1 MGNKALMIID
11 IQNDITKNY
20 KKIIDRINQ
29 AIDWA
34 VTENMQIIYIK
45 HNNLSPGTRTFKP
58 DTKGAE
64 LVPEMKL
71 VSDNIFVKTKANALT
86 SEEFTEFIEK
96 NEINEFLIAGADA
109 TGCVKSTCFNM
120 TKAGY
125 SVHVISDCVT
135 SYDLKKMDE
144 MYAYYAKKGCEVKEL
159 KDYMEGAGRPVDD
172 RLARAGTKWRQSMRL
187 DGFGLLVEDMGKMIR
202 FYRNVLGFE
211 IKEEENTSNVYLVKD
226 GTLFLLYGR
235 KDFEKM
241 TSRRYEYIKG
251 LNGHFE
257 IALYV
262 DTFEEVDEAYK
273 KAMENGATSVL
284 EPELEPW
291 GQRTCYIADPE
302 GNLIEIGS
310 WNKSYETK
318 DLTEGC

>member
-1 MGNKALMIID
+1 MTYCCPVWFD
-11 IQNDITKNY
+11 
-20 KKIIDRINQ
+20 KICEKGGQMKIDRLIGILSILLQKEMTTAPELADHFEVSRRTINR
-29 AIDWA
+29 D
-34 VTENMQIIYIK
+34 
-45 HNNLSPGTRTFKP
+45 
-58 DTKGAE
+58 
-64 LVPEMKL
+64 
-71 VSDNIFVKTKANALT
+71 
-86 SEEFTEFIEK
+86 IED
-96 NEINEFLIAGADA
+96 L
-109 TGCVKSTCFNM
+109 C
-120 TKAGY
+120 KAG
-125 SVHVISDCVT
+125 I
-135 SYDLKKMDE
+135 
-144 MYAYYAKKGCEVKEL
+144 
-159 KDYMEGAGRPVDD
+159 P
-172 RLARAGTKWRQSMRL
+172 
-187 DGFGLLVEDMGKMIR
+187 IR
-202 FYRNVLGFE
+202 FYRDVLGFE

-273 KAMENGATSVL
+273 KAVENGATSVL

-318 DLTEGC
+318 DLTEG

>member
-64 LVPEMKL
+64 LVPEMKV

-96 NEINEFLIAGADA
+96 NGINEFFIAGADA

-144 MYAYYAKKGCEVKEL
+144 MYAYYANKGCKVKEL
-159 KDYMEGAGRPVDD
+159 KDYIEDADRPVDD

-202 FYRNVLGFE
+202 FYRDVLGFE

-273 KAMENGATSVL
+273 KAVENGATSVL

-318 DLTEGC
+318 DLTEG